1 MIHSNQ
7 RHGHERLRRP
17 LGLSGCRSWTG
28 SYSRRNPVQA
38 YLSVSV
44 VELHFENA
52 TLVHT
57 HRGCSAEAKL
67 AAADVQGAGSRATG
81 RVLAALSCSIT
92 IGRTAITAIHVTVAT
107 PPARTTAGAVE
118 ARPVLGAAM
127 VVGAAELPPEDAGGQ
142 SDIGV
147 V

>member
-44 VELHFENA
+44 VELRFENA
-52 TLVHT
+52 RLVHT

-92 IGRTAITAIHVTVAT
+92 IGRTAITAIHVTVAA
-107 PPARTTAGAVE
+107 PAARTAAGAVE
-118 ARPVLGAAM
+118 ARPVLGAAV
-127 VVGAAELPPEDAGGQ
+127 VVGAAELPPEDARG
-142 SDIGV
+142 
-147 V
+147 